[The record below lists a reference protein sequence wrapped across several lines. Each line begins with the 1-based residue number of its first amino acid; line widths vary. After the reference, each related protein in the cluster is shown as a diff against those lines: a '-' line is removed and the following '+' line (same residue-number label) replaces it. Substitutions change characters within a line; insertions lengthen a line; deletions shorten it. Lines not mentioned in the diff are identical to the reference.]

1 MNESHDQELLEKI
14 VAQMTDAN
22 SEQVLLLL
30 RELLDQEQQV
40 AHIARPHRIL
50 LNIEEMLKKHLEGEL
65 W

>member
-14 VAQMTDAN
+14 VAQMTNAN

-50 LNIEEMLKKHLEGEL
+50 LNIEEMLKKHLEGQ
-65 W
+65 

>member
-14 VAQMTDAN
+14 VAQMTDVN

-50 LNIEEMLKKHLEGEL
+50 LNIGEMLKKHLEGQ
-65 W
+65 

>member
-1 MNESHDQELLEKI
+1 LNESHDQELLEKI
-14 VAQMTDAN
+14 VAQMTNAN

-50 LNIEEMLKKHLEGEL
+50 LNIEEMLKKHLEGQ
-65 W
+65 

>member
-50 LNIEEMLKKHLEGEL
+50 LNIEEMLKKHLEGL
-65 W
+65 

>member
-1 MNESHDQELLEKI
+1 LNESHDQELLEKI
-14 VAQMTDAN
+14 VAQMANAN

-50 LNIEEMLKKHLEGEL
+50 LNIEEMLKKHLEGQ
-65 W
+65 

>member
-14 VAQMTDAN
+14 VAQMTNAN

-50 LNIEEMLKKHLEGEL
+50 LNIEERLKKHLEGQ
-65 W
+65 

>member
-1 MNESHDQELLEKI
+1 MNEYHDQELLEKI
-14 VAQMTDAN
+14 VAQMTDVN

-50 LNIEEMLKKHLEGEL
+50 LNIEEMLKKHLEGM
-65 W
+65 

>member
-14 VAQMTDAN
+14 VAQMANAN

-50 LNIEEMLKKHLEGEL
+50 LNIEERLKKHLEGQ
-65 W
+65 

>member
-1 MNESHDQELLEKI
+1 MSDSHDIELLEKI
-14 VAQMTDAN
+14 VARMTDTN

-50 LNIEEMLKKHLEGEL
+50 LNIEEMLKKHLEGK
-65 W
+65 